1 MVIILQLVRRQI
13 IGLLQIRR
21 YRFTKVKVVKS
32 KDVKTRQQTQYKG
45 IVHFPKQTKHA
56 TLQTI
61 IEHNKHYCQKKSP
74 TTCLQSKLNDVI
86 TSSALLSNSKGLF
99 WCYDSE
105 LLFVQCQYQF
115 TCQLHLNFFALR
127 ACRCLCVINFSA
139 KSFSVARRNQTK
151 SDNTNRH
158 LSEIEV

>member
-13 IGLLQIRR
+13 IGLLQIRM
-21 YRFTKVKVVKS
+21 YAVTKVKVVKS

-74 TTCLQSKLNDVI
+74 TTCLQSKLNDWI

-99 WCYDSE
+99 HVVILNYCLSSVNINSRVSYT
-105 LLFVQCQYQF
+105 LIF
-115 TCQLHLNFFALR
+115 LHCVR
-127 ACRCLCVINFSA
+127 AGVCV
-139 KSFSVARRNQTK
+139 
-151 SDNTNRH
+151 
-158 LSEIEV
+158 

>member
-21 YRFTKVKVVKS
+21 YRFTKVKVVQS

-99 WCYDSE
+99 HVMILNYCLSSVNIISRVSYT
-105 LLFVQCQYQF
+105 LIF
-115 TCQLHLNFFALR
+115 LHCVR
-127 ACRCLCVINFSA
+127 AGVCV
-139 KSFSVARRNQTK
+139 
-151 SDNTNRH
+151 
-158 LSEIEV
+158 